1 MLGISSALLALEEM
15 DGEVT
20 LLALFS
26 FTVVVMMSALILLLE
41 RGIVYLAVKS
51 RDLLAKLTKFTC
63 MGV

>member
-51 RDLLAKLTKFTC
+51 KDLLAKLTKFTC
-63 MGV
+63 MAV